1 MPRRLLRRSKRAWLS
16 PSLWKRRVLFWLG
29 AIAVGAVAVVFALGA
44 ESANAYFHALLA
56 ASSLLPL
63 VVTPAGLA
71 LVVYLTRRFAPAAR
85 GSGIPQTLAALQTA
99 DDGVRRNLLSLRAA
113 GAKLVLTLLAI
124 LSGASVGREG
134 PSVQIGAAIMHR
146 FGGMV
151 AFPRREMQHGLILA
165 GSAAGIAAAFN
176 TPLAGIVFA
185 IEQLSRSFE
194 QRTSGTVLTTVIL
207 AGIVS
212 LAFLGNYTYFGRTS
226 AVLIGPGQWSAV
238 VVCGI
243 VGGVLGGM
251 FSTILI
257 ASARGLPGR
266 VGQFAQARPVAF
278 AAACGVVLAVLG
290 LLSGNTIY
298 GTGYMEA
305 QRILEGGELPLFY
318 GVLKLAA
325 TAVSFISG
333 VPGGIFAPSLSVGA
347 GIGANIAAF
356 MPEISSGAVIILA
369 MVAYFAGVS
378 HAPISAFVIVM
389 EMTDNHNMVVPLM
402 AAAVIAYGASRL
414 VCPRSL
420 YHVLAE
426 QFLSRIEP
434 KPR

>member
-1 MPRRLLRRSKRAWLS
+1 MPRRLLRRSKHAWFS

-29 AIAVGAVAVVFALGA
+29 AIAVGAVSVLFAVGA
-44 ESANAYFHALLA
+44 EHANAYFHALLQG
-56 ASSLLPL
+56 SSLFPL
-63 VVTPAGLA
+63 IVTPAGLA
-71 LVVYLTRRFAPAAR
+71 LVVYLTRRFAPDAR

-99 DDGVRRNLLSLRAA
+99 DDRVRRSLLSLRVAS
-113 GAKLVLTLLAI
+113 AKLALTLLAI

-146 FGGMV
+146 FGALV
-151 AFPRREMQHGLILA
+151 AFPRHEMQHGLILA
-165 GSAAGIAAAFN
+165 GSAAGVAAAFN

-185 IEQLSRSFE
+185 IEHLSRSFE

-212 LAFLGNYTYFGRTS
+212 LALLGNYTYFGYTS
-226 AVLIGPGQWSAV
+226 AVLQGPTQWSAV
-238 VVCGI
+238 IVCGVI
-243 VGGVLGGM
+243 GGILGGI
-251 FSTILI
+251 FSNILI

-266 VGQFAQARPVAF
+266 IGQFARTHPIAF
-278 AAACGVVLAVLG
+278 AGACGFALAVLG

-298 GTGYMEA
+298 GTGYVEA
-305 QRILEGGELPLFY
+305 QQILEGGELPLFY

-325 TAVSFISG
+325 TVVSFVSG

-347 GIGANIAAF
+347 GLGANIAAF

-378 HAPISAFVIVM
+378 HAPITAFVIVM
-389 EMTDNHNMVVPLM
+389 EMTDNHGMVVPLM
-402 AAAVIAYGASRL
+402 AAAVIAYGTSRL

-426 QFLSRIEP
+426 QFLSRVEA